1 MPSVAVSHLLVNP
14 IISLWCFYS
23 VSSSRIDHMLI
34 IAGDYSLS
42 MYEGT
47 EQFYR
52 PHLLIAHPE
61 YNMTTHNADIML
73 IKVRDN

>member
-1 MPSVAVSHLLVNP
+1 MFNLCVNVW
-14 IISLWCFYS
+14 ILSCVIL
-23 VSSSRIDHMLI
+23 SSSRVEHMMV

-52 PHLLIAHPE
+52 PYLLIPHPD
-61 YNMTTHNADIML
+61 YNQDTHNADLML
-73 IKVRDN
+73 IKVSEHSLTF

>member
-1 MPSVAVSHLLVNP
+1 MQKWLDSHFYHVISHSVPLRVE
-14 IISLWCFYS
+14 
-23 VSSSRIDHMLI
+23 HMMI

-52 PHLLIAHPE
+52 PYLLIPHPD
-61 YNMTTHNADIML
+61 YNQDTHNADIML
-73 IKVRDN
+73 IKVRDNSSVI